1 MLSNFAED
9 VLKGLSTNPKC
20 LPSKYFY
27 DEKGSKLFEAIME
40 TDEYYLTR
48 KEFEIMEQY
57 GEEFLGHFREKNRPF
72 EIIELGAGSGL
83 KTKLLL
89 NHFLKSGVRFRYI
102 PIDISG
108 SALKELKGSLNKEF
122 PNLDV
127 QPIEGD
133 YFYALSQ
140 TQTNKDYR
148 KIVLFMG
155 ANIGNFSTDG
165 AEIFL
170 KKINSY
176 LDERDLLVIGFDLWK
191 NPFTI
196 EAAYNDPKG
205 VTRDFNLNL
214 LNRINRELGANFEVE
229 NFMHYPTYDIEE
241 SAMKSYLVSKKHQT
255 VRIEA
260 LNRSFTFCAWEYIHT
275 EVSKKYSLKQIE
287 NLAEKT
293 GFSILDHIFDGEKYF
308 ANSIWEK

>member
-1 MLSNFAED
+1 MTF
-9 VLKGLSTNPKC
+9 G
-20 LPSKYFY
+20 
-27 DEKGSKLFEAIME
+27 
-40 TDEYYLTR
+40 
-48 KEFEIMEQY
+48 
-57 GEEFLGHFREKNRPF
+57 
-72 EIIELGAGSGL
+72 
-83 KTKLLL
+83 
-89 NHFLKSGVRFRYI
+89 
-102 PIDISG
+102 
-108 SALKELKGSLNKEF
+108 
-122 PNLDV
+122 
-127 QPIEGD
+127 
-133 YFYALSQ
+133 
-140 TQTNKDYR
+140 
-148 KIVLFMG
+148 
-155 ANIGNFSTDG
+155 
-165 AEIFL
+165 
-170 KKINSY
+170 
-176 LDERDLLVIGFDLWK
+176 K